1 MKKHYNS
8 PQMQI
13 IRMDEFPSIICTSG
27 GPSVTM
33 SGYGEDDT
41 GGFNQESAPPHRNS
55 PWDE

>member
-1 MKKHYNS
+1 MKKHYSS

-13 IRMDEFPSIICTSG
+13 IRMDEFPSLICTS

-33 SGYGEDDT
+33 SAYGEDDT
-41 GGFNQESAPPHRNS
+41 GGFTQESAPPHRNS